1 MAFLKAACHSRI
13 RAIASMPAV
22 TKSLEKP
29 VAGAAGAAASAV
41 PSGKVKTIWFPL
53 KLMELLVR
61 RGGGSTPAQER
72 RPTLGGLAWAR
83 VPARGG
89 AVSLCAGAADT

>member
-29 VAGAAGAAASAV
+29 VAGAAGAAASAG

-53 KLMELLVR
+53 KLMGLLVR
-61 RGGGSTPAQER
+61 RGEAFRAQTGGGPKSGTTAVTPAAA
-72 RPTLGGLAWAR
+72 TMGGE
-83 VPARGG
+83 P
-89 AVSLCAGAADT
+89 LCSAGRD